1 MGNSN
6 VMGWFQF
13 ADTDLALAEHACSMH
28 PCPLE
33 IICYHCQ
40 QSAEKYLKGYL
51 VHHGTRPPKTH
62 ELDLLCN
69 MCLEFDSRFDEI
81 FDKCEMLSDY
91 GVQPRYP
98 NEMGIFE
105 HHMQKAL
112 AYARQIKGFAP
123 LQELR
128 ASLTEQE

>member
-1 MGNSN
+1 MGNNN
-6 VMGWFQF
+6 VMGWFHF
-13 ADTDLALAEHACSMH
+13 ADTDLALAEHACLMH
-28 PCPLE
+28 PRPLE

-40 QSAEKYLKGYL
+40 QAAEKYLKGYL
-51 VHHGTRPPKTH
+51 VHKGIRPPKTH

-98 NEMGIFE
+98 NEMEIFE

-112 AYARQIKGFAP
+112 TCAQQIKAFAP

-128 ASLTEQE
+128 AELEQE